1 MTRNIQERYADD
13 MTILPAQLRK
23 QLNKICYKYSGWK
36 LPQEIAPMWDELYDL
51 GVEVLITGSPQSRAP
66 GSKSWTVPFKLNG
79 ETVDNSRFVYDVYE
93 GSDSLKNEY
102 NMYFS

>member
-1 MTRNIQERYADD
+1 MALNLKERYPDY
-13 MTILPAQLRK
+13 MNIMPAQLKK

-66 GSKSWTVPFKLNG
+66 GSKGWVVPFKWNG